1 MSIKYVKVYTA
12 PNLRFDLT
20 KRNKDLILIKKKNAV
35 QVWFV
40 YMISILRH
48 IDDIL

>member
-12 PNLRFDLT
+12 PDLRFDLT
-20 KRNKDLILIKKKNAV
+20 MRNKDLILIKKKCCTSL
-35 QVWFV
+35 FV
-40 YMISILRH
+40 YKISILRH